1 MTRSK
6 TQALK
11 PFAIAQ
17 QKKMRSKRKAK
28 IHTAL
33 REQVWLRY
41 AGPNFQTKCATRW
54 CQNQIN
60 VFNFQCGHLQAESLG
75 GATTLENLTPLCA
88 RCNLSMGT
96 MHMDQ
101 WNAMSSASQ
110 TPTCPTKS
118 KGFWSR
124 VKSFFRKKK

>member
-1 MTRSK
+1 MKR
-6 TQALK
+6 
-11 PFAIAQ
+11 AQ
-17 QKKMRSKRKAK
+17 RLAPKRYKKAK

-41 AGPNFQTKCATRW
+41 AGPNFQTTCATRW
-54 CQNQIN
+54 CQNDIN

-96 MHMDQ
+96 MHMDA
-101 WNAMSSASQ
+101 WNAKSSGSGNQPTTCQ
-110 TPTCPTKS
+110 TTTCKS
-118 KGFWSR
+118 FWSR
-124 VKSFFRKKK
+124 VKNFFRREK